1 MKKRYLRD
9 LLYEQ
14 VARIGKAVS
23 SPKRL
28 ELLDLL
34 AQGEKN
40 VELLATEL
48 SADIKL
54 TSAHLKALRD
64 ARLVTSRRDGKYVIY
79 RLTGS
84 DVAGLW
90 VTLRQVA
97 EEHLLELRL
106 ALDQMVDD
114 PANLAAVGREALLE
128 QARRG
133 DVIVID
139 VRPQAEYEVAH
150 LPFARSMPVA
160 EIEKRLAELPTD
172 KDIVAYCRGPFCL
185 LSDEAVALLATK
197 GYRVRKILDG
207 VSEWQAAGLPV
218 QVSTGEASQ
227 PGAGFTHREPVRKNF
242 NSLKSSIKTGGK

>member
-1 MKKRYLRD
+1 MNQRTLKD

-28 ELLDLL
+28 ELLELL
-34 AQGEKN
+34 AQGEKT
-40 VELLATEL
+40 VDVMATEL

-54 TSAHLKALRD
+54 ISAHLKALRG
-64 ARLVTSRRDGKYVIY
+64 ARLVTSRRDGKYVVY
-79 RLTGS
+79 RLTGG
-84 DVAGLW
+84 DVAGLL
-90 VTLRQVA
+90 VTLREVA
-97 EEHLLELRL
+97 GEHLLELRL
-106 ALDQMVDD
+106 ALDQMVAD
-114 PANLAAVGREALLE
+114 PAKLASVGREALLE

-133 DVIVID
+133 EVLVID
-139 VRPQAEYEVAH
+139 VRPQAEYEAAH

-160 EIEKRLAELPTD
+160 EIEKRLAELPLD

-185 LSDEAVALLATK
+185 LSDEAVVLLAAK

-218 QVSTGEASQ
+218 QASAGEPSQ
-227 PGAGFTHREPVRKNF
+227 PGTGVPHQEPVRKNF
-242 NSLKSSIKTGGK
+242 NPLQSTLKSGGQ

>member
-1 MKKRYLRD
+1 MKKRSLKN

-28 ELLDLL
+28 ELLELL
-34 AQGEKN
+34 AQGEKS
-40 VELLATEL
+40 VEVLANEL

-84 DVAGLW
+84 DVAGLL
-90 VTLRQVA
+90 VTLREVA
-97 EEHLLELRL
+97 GEHLLELRL
-106 ALDQMVDD
+106 ALDQMVAD
-114 PANLAAVGREALLE
+114 PTKLASVGREVLLE

-139 VRPQAEYEVAH
+139 VRPQAEYEAAH

-160 EIEKRLAELPTD
+160 EIEKRLSELPTD

-185 LSDEAVALLATK
+185 LSDEAVALLGAK
-197 GYRVRKILDG
+197 GYRIRKILDG
-207 VSEWQAAGLPV
+207 VSEWQAAGLPLQTSV
-218 QVSTGEASQ
+218 E
-227 PGAGFTHREPVRKNF
+227 E
-242 NSLKSSIKTGGK
+242 